1 MADNTIWK
9 LDLQAGNSDAI
20 LKSFENSLNV
30 AKDRI
35 NQVVAAGQNFEKL
48 SSFQT
53 KAAEAAKKLEVAQA
67 SAAVALKKAQ
77 DAASNGKASAEQ
89 LALMQA
95 KAGLAAQKVETA
107 ENSLGSA
114 MAKVK
119 GESDRL
125 SSAMQEETRSAGS
138 FANAINAIKGVLGNV
153 ATQAKAAFS
162 GIADATSHVKS
173 AFSSVAEFASSA
185 GSSIVNGFK
194 NAATGIRDFVGNF
207 RMASSEVDTFK
218 EKASTIHISIL
229 SSLRSAG
236 AGFLDLASK
245 ISNVTTG
252 IQNIIQWSINL
263 GTALFKP
270 IVASEQLG
278 IAFTTL
284 MGGSKKAA
292 EDLIKTLNHFA
303 DVTPF
308 EPGPVQEYA
317 AQLIGMGID
326 AKQTIPIM
334 TSLGDAL
341 FGIGHG
347 TEAEMASVVDIIG
360 KIRVAGKA
368 TWGDISQLQTHGIDA
383 LDAMSRA
390 TGKTKDALRDMA
402 GKGGIPAKEAI
413 DALTK
418 GIEMNPLYQGG
429 MAKQAQSLS
438 GVLST
443 LTGYLKEALNTF
455 LGLKDGMVITGSI
468 LDQLKTGFSIL
479 GTMVSN
485 PIFQDFAEKTGQK
498 IADVL
503 TSVEKTTGRVINGF
517 KDLAKSLDQASGK
530 AFVSDLAYMG
540 RQLSYVFGTIQSL
553 GGNVLNAFRGHLTGA
568 SGTLSGVF
576 AGALR
581 IAGNGLRGV
590 GDELHHLM
598 SFLGSIDVNPVID
611 GFFKAGNSAAKFIA
625 NIDPIP
631 VRLFFSSIQYLEMQ
645 LKRTAGIVEGTV
657 LYLFKQLASSFDFV
671 TGKTTA
677 FHKSFDIVNGVLVK
691 TRSPLQTLIGDGF
704 FKLGAIITKV
714 AEDVHRFGDTIDNKL
729 KTAFQDVKKAMEL
742 PVWQKMGDVLGRLGK
757 AALDLGGSVFS
768 LWTTFSPIGTLFK
781 SIGDSGL
788 TFSGVLSSI
797 GDIVDNYVTPAINGL
812 NGFIKDMGPLLKPIS
827 KQLLDMFVGFGA
839 WLKQNGPTLM
849 DLGGKIF
856 TGIGATIKFLLP
868 IISNDL
874 LPALSGIGGVVGT
887 LTTNFLTWADS
898 SKGLQTDLTNLWNWI
913 SQNVA
918 PIFTSLGNIIKNDVM
933 PHWDGFEKST
943 GKLTDSL
950 GRLWDK
956 ISPILTPAIDTLG
969 VSGVETKGKMD
980 GMRTAIDVIGVAI
993 DAFIK
998 NINMAI
1004 DTLSTLIDWLST
1016 AIGWMNQFDAG
1027 MTNVAADIINF
1038 LSGGRANAKHVNTS
1052 GSVSGGGIGGG
1063 GAVRSF
1069 ASGIENF
1076 GGGLAYVHANELL
1089 LNLPKGTS
1097 VFNPAKTA
1105 QFMQGLKM
1113 PTPTFSMAAQ
1123 SSSSTSQS
1131 GNNDQVVGLLAAILD
1146 ALQKQGRG
1154 GNVTMN
1160 ANVASGSVDAQRI
1173 NQMIQS
1179 LGGKAA
1185 EMMQRGGG

>member
-1 MADNTIWK
+1 MTDQTIWK

-20 LKSFENSLNV
+20 LKSFANSLNV
-30 AKDRI
+30 AKDKI
-35 NQVVAAGQNFEKL
+35 NQVVAAGENFSKL
-48 SSFQT
+48 DSFQQ

-67 SAAVALKKAQ
+67 SAALALKKAQ
-77 DAASNGKASAEQ
+77 DAASGGKVSAEQ

-95 KAGLAAQKVETA
+95 KAGLAAEKVGTA
-107 ENSLGSA
+107 ENALGSA
-114 MAKVK
+114 MAKVQ

-125 SSAMQEETRSAGS
+125 AKAMQEETRSADS

-162 GIADATSHVKS
+162 GIAYATSHVKA
-173 AFSSVAEFASSA
+173 AFSSVSELASSA
-185 GSSIVNGFK
+185 GSSIFNGFK

-360 KIRVAGKA
+360 KIRVAGVA

-390 TGKTKDALRDMA
+390 TGKTKEALRDMA

-418 GIEMNPLYQGG
+418 GIEKNPLYQGG

-485 PIFQDFAEKTGQK
+485 PVFQDFAEKTGQK
-498 IADVL
+498 IANVL
-503 TSVEKTTGRVINGF
+503 TSVEKTTGRVITGF

-581 IAGNGLRGV
+581 IAGNGLHGV
-590 GDELHHLM
+590 GDELHRLM
-598 SFLGSIDVNPVID
+598 SFLGSINVNPLID
-611 GFFKAGNSAAKFIA
+611 GFFKAGNSAAKFIEG
-625 NIDPIP
+625 IDPIP
-631 VRLFFSSIQYLEMQ
+631 VQLFFSSIKYLGVQ
-645 LKRTAGIVEGTV
+645 LERTAGIAKGSI
-657 LYLFKQLASSFDFV
+657 LFIFHQLSGILDIV
-671 TGKTTA
+671 TGKTTK
-677 FHKSFDIVNGVLVK
+677 FHKSFEIVNGVFVK
-691 TRSPLQTLIGDGF
+691 TRSPLQSLIGEGF
-704 FKLGAIITKV
+704 FKLGAIIAKV
-714 AEDVHRFGDTIDNKL
+714 AEDVHKFGDTIDYKL
-729 KTAFQDVKKAMEL
+729 KTAFEHVKEAMYL
-742 PVWQKMGDVLGRLGK
+742 PVWQKMGDVL
-757 AALDLGGSVFS
+757 ALDNFFPYRQSFQ
-768 LWTTFSPIGTLFK
+768 
-781 SIGDSGL
+781 GDWRL
-788 TFSGVLSSI
+788 R
-797 GDIVDNYVTPAINGL
+797 
-812 NGFIKDMGPLLKPIS
+812 
-827 KQLLDMFVGFGA
+827 
-839 WLKQNGPTLM
+839 
-849 DLGGKIF
+849 
-856 TGIGATIKFLLP
+856 
-868 IISNDL
+868 
-874 LPALSGIGGVVGT
+874 
-887 LTTNFLTWADS
+887 TNF
-898 SKGLQTDLTNLWNWI
+898 
-913 SQNVA
+913 
-918 PIFTSLGNIIKNDVM
+918 F
-933 PHWDGFEKST
+933 
-943 GKLTDSL
+943 
-950 GRLWDK
+950 RC
-956 ISPILTPAIDTLG
+956 
-969 VSGVETKGKMD
+969 
-980 GMRTAIDVIGVAI
+980 
-993 DAFIK
+993 FIEH
-998 NINMAI
+998 
-1004 DTLSTLIDWLST
+1004 
-1016 AIGWMNQFDAG
+1016 
-1027 MTNVAADIINF
+1027 
-1038 LSGGRANAKHVNTS
+1038 R
-1052 GSVSGGGIGGG
+1052 
-1063 GAVRSF
+1063 R
-1069 ASGIENF
+1069 
-1076 GGGLAYVHANELL
+1076 YY
-1089 LNLPKGTS
+1089 
-1097 VFNPAKTA
+1097 
-1105 QFMQGLKM
+1105 
-1113 PTPTFSMAAQ
+1113 
-1123 SSSSTSQS
+1123 
-1131 GNNDQVVGLLAAILD
+1131 
-1146 ALQKQGRG
+1146 
-1154 GNVTMN
+1154 
-1160 ANVASGSVDAQRI
+1160 
-1173 NQMIQS
+1173 
-1179 LGGKAA
+1179 
-1185 EMMQRGGG
+1185 